1 MRLLLDTN
9 ILIDFFNEREGFYED
24 ALRLLMSSYH
34 GDNELW
40 ASAGSFTDIFHIL
53 TRGGIDRS
61 QLQDAFINRLD
72 YLRIC
77 PIDQDDIMHVAQ
89 HHWHDFEDHLIAEAA
104 EKARADLII
113 TRNKSGFA
121 DSSIPAISP
130 AALFDR
136 LEKEHGITYELIDL

>member
-1 MRLLLDTN
+1 
-9 ILIDFFNEREGFYED
+9 
-24 ALRLLMSSYH
+24 
-34 GDNELW
+34 
-40 ASAGSFTDIFHIL
+40 
-53 TRGGIDRS
+53 
-61 QLQDAFINRLD
+61 
-72 YLRIC
+72 
-77 PIDQDDIMHVAQ
+77 MHVAQ

>member
-24 ALRLLMSSYH
+24 ALRLLMSGYH

-40 ASAGSFTDIFHIL
+40 ASASSFTDIFYIL
-53 TRGGIDRS
+53 TRSGIDRD
-61 QLQDAFINRLD
+61 QLQDAFINSLD

-77 PIDQDDIMHVAQ
+77 PIDQDDIMHAAQ
-89 HHWHDFEDHLIAEAA
+89 RHWHDFEDRLIAEAA
-104 EKARADLII
+104 EKVRADLII
-113 TRNKSGFA
+113 TRDKGGFA

-130 AALFDR
+130 AALFDH
-136 LEKEHGITYELIDL
+136 LEKVHGITYELIDL